1 MIESLVSVLFN
12 GVAYGVLLFLMAGG
26 LSITMGLMNF
36 ANLAHGSLAMLGGYV
51 TVMAMRGGWSFPAAL
66 LAAALASAFAGLV
79 LERGLLRYQYRK
91 PELDQVLM
99 TIGIVSMTIAAAT
112 FVWGSGQ
119 QPVEMPPYLQGQ
131 IRVGDMEFNTYRV
144 FLIAVGGVL
153 SAALVLGIEKTNF
166 GAKVRAAVDNR
177 RMTLSCGI
185 DVDKLFAVAFL
196 IGSALAG
203 IGGALSINLLGL
215 DPNFPIKYLVYLLFV
230 VVVGGLASIRG
241 TLLAALLLGI
251 CDVGG
256 KYYLPQVGA
265 FILYGVTVVVLLIRP
280 QGLMGRR

>member
-1 MIESLVSVLFN
+1 VIESLVSVLFN
-12 GVAYGVLLFLMAGG
+12 GIAYGVLLFLMAGG

-51 TVMAMRGGWSFPAAL
+51 TVMAMRAGWSFPAAL
-66 LAAALASAFAGLV
+66 LAAALASAVAGFV

-99 TIGIVSMTIAAAT
+99 TIGIVSMTIAGAT

-119 QPVEMPPYLQGQ
+119 QPVEMPAYLQGQ

-185 DVDKLFAVAFL
+185 DVDKLFALAFL

-265 FILYGVTVVVLLIRP
+265 FILYAVTVVVLLIRP